1 MKTTGAIVSDD
12 RPWQKKSQ
20 QIKDKLLADQQK
32 HANDKEKD
40 DESPESRGASPTPAD
55 INVGAVLAELAGMVM
70 MDSRDDASLLV
81 SDDRDG
87 RTDNATRNSNKAK
100 TVSIN
105 GKKGPEGV
113 ELQVSSVG
121 TSRLDDDI
129 SVEWAEIVGKS
140 STKKVER
147 YPTPPPPSTSE
158 NAGEN
163 DKEAKKDKTTKL
175 FGRKKVEKKVNA
187 EQRTEPKRK
196 ALTKQLSAKL
206 TKAIPKK
213 SSMKKKE
220 DPVEGKDSEVK
231 KRRMPEIKMP
241 EIKMPELKMPEMK
254 VPKLLKREPKETKKE
269 VSFKEEEA
277 TTTQSTA
284 KYSDSAR
291 ERLQKMRKVGSG
303 MKKKASAAGSK
314 ARKLFSCRKQDELE
328 EIELRSPL
336 PKPMTRKFDFENV
349 NPLSVNRRP
358 MAVKIH
364 ARPKRRASE
373 VQMMREA
380 RKRVVVHTAWIRKL
394 MAALEDSLK
403 DTNGDDA
410 TKPDQ
415 LWVQTLLDAL
425 VNLEKRIDAD
435 IFEQIEV
442 DFDSP
447 KRMYSVQQM
456 KEILEEE
463 QRVYPVDTDEE
474 KFTPSGWIKR
484 LTVALEQEKQ
494 RLEGKPVKR
503 SAQAEEKS
511 QTTWVRKMVRD
522 DEKSQTTWVK
532 KMVNVLQEEEDRV
545 EQGLSSEQDDDS
557 LLLTAWV
564 RRMASFL
571 EEEERLI
578 KANPQ
583 RQEKSNDTPLVA
595 AWIAQMAKALKE
607 EEKKIAASPSKS
619 NDVEPVTTW
628 LEALLDT
635 MDKDEKREF
644 AEQARIAISNSRS
657 KWMVEVLEFMEGAD
671 LQLGIVAAKRHWV
684 WIKNLVEGI
693 DEEDVVTKEMLPAI
707 HEPLTEDDK
716 TTLSFPVSLVTPS
729 VLQHS
734 NNLVIATHGAPK
746 ATKEMLQGIHQPVPQ
761 GDDHTTI
768 SFHSSFVSPTIVK
781 RSKKAV
787 IVPPKATSHDEQEAN
802 SSNWLLD
809 QFANVCEYRF
819 FAPGTDGLDAGTMS
833 FADGNV
839 DNMESVDTSN
849 TENTEKN

>member
-20 QIKDKLLADQQK
+20 QIKDKLLADQQNHGK
-32 HANDKEKD
+32 DGEKG
-40 DESPESRGASPTPAD
+40 DESPASRGASPTPAD
-55 INVGAVLAELAGMVM
+55 VNVGAVLAELAGMVM
-70 MDSRDDASLLV
+70 LDSRDDASLLV
-81 SDDRDG
+81 SDDRDS
-87 RTDNATRNSNKAK
+87 RTDHATRNSSKAK

-105 GKKGPEGV
+105 GKKGPDGV

-140 STKKVER
+140 PTKKVER
-147 YPTPPPPSTSE
+147 YPTPPPSTSE
-158 NAGEN
+158 NDEEN
-163 DKEAKKDKTTKL
+163 DKGAKKDKTIKL
-175 FGRKKVEKKVNA
+175 FGRRKVEKVNV
-187 EQRTEPKRK
+187 EQETEPKRK
-196 ALTKQLSAKL
+196 SLTKQLSAKL
-206 TKAIPKK
+206 TKVIPTK
-213 SSMKKKE
+213 SSKKE
-220 DPVEGKDSEVK
+220 DPVEGKDPEVK
-231 KRRMPEIKMP
+231 KRLMPEIKMP
-241 EIKMPELKMPEMK
+241 EIKMPEMKMPEMK
-254 VPKLLKREPKETKKE
+254 VPKMLKREHNEKKKE
-269 VSFKEEEA
+269 VSFKEEED
-277 TTTQSTA
+277 TTQSTVG
-284 KYSDSAR
+284 YSEAVR
-291 ERLQKMRKVGSG
+291 ERLQKVREVGSG

-314 ARKLFSCRKQDELE
+314 ARKLFSCRKQEE
-328 EIELRSPL
+328 EIELKSPL
-336 PKPMTRKFDFENV
+336 PKPMTRIFDFEKV
-349 NPLSVNRRP
+349 NPISVNRRP

-403 DTNGDDA
+403 ENNKDDA
-410 TKPDQ
+410 TQPDRV
-415 LWVQTLLDAL
+415 WVHTLLDAL

-442 DFDSP
+442 DFESP

-456 KEILEEE
+456 KDTLEEE
-463 QRVYPVDTDEE
+463 QRVYQVDTDGE
-474 KFTPSGWIKR
+474 KFAPSGWIKR

-503 SAQAEEKS
+503 SAQGEEKS

-532 KMVNVLQEEEDRV
+532 KMVNVLEAEEDRI
-545 EQGLSSEQDDDS
+545 EQGLSTELGDES

-578 KANPQ
+578 KANSQ
-583 RQEKSNDTPLVA
+583 CQEESNSTPLVA
-595 AWIAQMAKALKE
+595 AWIAQMAKALQE
-607 EEKKIAASPSKS
+607 EEKKIATTPSKS
-619 NDVEPVTTW
+619 NAVDDVQPVTTW
-628 LEALLDT
+628 LENLLDT
-635 MDKDEKREF
+635 MEKDEKREF
-644 AEQARIAISNSRS
+644 AEQARIAISKSRS
-657 KWMVEVLEFMEGAD
+657 QWMVEVLEFMEDAD
-671 LQLGIVAAKRHWV
+671 LQLGVVAAKRHWV

-693 DEEDVVTKEMLPAI
+693 DEEEIVTKEMLPAI

-716 TTLSFPVSLVTPS
+716 TTLSFPISLVTPS

-734 NNLVIATHGAPK
+734 SSLVIATHGVSKP
-746 ATKEMLQGIHQPVPQ
+746 TKEMLQNIHQPVPQ

-781 RSKKAV
+781 RSNKAV

-802 SSNWLLD
+802 GSNWLLD
-809 QFANVCEYRF
+809 QFANICEYRWG
-819 FAPGTDGLDAGTMS
+819 APGSDGLDAGTMS
-833 FADGNV
+833 VA
-839 DNMESVDTSN
+839 ESNAEYMDSVATSN
-849 TENTEKN
+849 TENTETN